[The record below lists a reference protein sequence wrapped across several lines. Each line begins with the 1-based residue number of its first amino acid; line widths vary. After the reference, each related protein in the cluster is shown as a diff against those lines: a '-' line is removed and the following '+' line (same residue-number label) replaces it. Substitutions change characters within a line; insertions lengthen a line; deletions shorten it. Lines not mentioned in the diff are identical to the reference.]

1 MAQKNFPVNKTSAN
15 YLLGN
20 RDFDLFHDR
29 GMPDAMALISV

>member
-1 MAQKNFPVNKTSAN
+1 MAQKKLSSEQTSAN

-20 RDFDLFHDR
+20 RDFDLSHDC